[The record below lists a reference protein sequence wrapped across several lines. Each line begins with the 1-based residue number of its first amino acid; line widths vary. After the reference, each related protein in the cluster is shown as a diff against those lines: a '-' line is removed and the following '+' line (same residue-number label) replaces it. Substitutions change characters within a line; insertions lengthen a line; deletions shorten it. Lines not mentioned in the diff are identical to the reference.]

1 MVYKNYYLF
10 TSKRSSTLTTKGK
23 THYIFPYIDIGKVMK
38 RRLPFIILATGT
50 FWSCD
55 TPIIQQQKQN
65 LKQTGHHV
73 DREVNISDRQIDT
86 VATAEAVNE
95 TKSNTTIKFNDLVVS
110 IQDLAIFNPEKLDS
124 VQRDTIEVEA
134 EVGESIEGSSISILS
149 DHISDFRVE
158 QSYETSAT
166 IMNEGPHCDLIEWK
180 HFNSGWKSLRQNAN
194 GRFLCAEYTEGE
206 RTIFPGVS
214 MEELKQKVKEQC
226 GEEWVKLLVKV
237 KSPTEYPCAIGI
249 SRYFLRITGFRK
261 DSGKKTTKLIVL
273 KTPMGC

>member
-1 MVYKNYYLF
+1 
-10 TSKRSSTLTTKGK
+10 
-23 THYIFPYIDIGKVMK
+23 MK
-38 RRLPFIILATGT
+38 RRLAFIILATGT
-50 FWSCD
+50 FCSCNI
-55 TPIIQQQKQN
+55 PVMQQQQQN
-65 LKQTGHHV
+65 LKQTEHHV
-73 DREVNISDRQIDT
+73 DREANVPDQQIDT
-86 VATAEAVNE
+86 ISTAKAMNE

-149 DHISDFRVE
+149 DHISDLRVE
-158 QSYETSAT
+158 QRYETSAT
-166 IMNEGPHCDLIEWK
+166 IMNEGPHCDLTEWK
-180 HFNSGWKSLRQNAN
+180 HFNSGWKSLKQNAN
-194 GRFLCAEYTEGE
+194 GQFSCAEYTDEE

-237 KSPTEYPCAIGI
+237 NSPTEYPCAIGI
-249 SRYFLRITGFRK
+249 SRYFLRITGIRK